1 MRTFPPP
8 RWGNRMLESP
18 PASPRGDKDGLR
30 SNSSFDKPVPQRLKA
45 VHFVPPGDEAEAM
58 SPLETTQPL
67 TPEHSFS
74 HDTARP
80 AVTPSPVKAG
90 GGGPRIARLASLFSS
105 RAIVKSES
113 PPRSDSSSGY
123 VGWPGTQDKRGGT
136 VEVEQSSDSA
146 SEITEKIHRFASPM
160 SANVQGLQE
169 IYGQEHPQDALADP
183 WADMDE
189 TFSTASTRFSKTS
202 SAYFSTTRPLQQDR
216 QAVAVAASVMRKPLT
231 EEALRLK
238 DHLTPPNK
246 ITSMGYRGL
255 LEKTRDVPNLMDGTE
270 SEGSS
275 ISGIAS
281 LRKRDPEASSDI
293 FDGVCKSGDSDV
305 FDGLSNVG
313 ASRFLDRTPSIPE
326 NFTLGAIPRNDNE
339 QLNLVLL
346 GGGLT
351 TIQTTPNDFSNRR
364 TASDF
369 DENLTNSDYDQ
380 YGFAKIPGFNEMATA
395 GKKLHDRA
403 IGTENIALPSSRASK
418 NLNPRSAPG
427 SEVSGSSVF
436 SDQYEVDSWGES
448 IRDGLQQYYVHP
460 DEMKSLVKKFRKM
473 STKVSSKLSYEEM
486 EREED
491 ATKVFALMEMRSRIM
506 EKDIERGLERRG
518 GTSVVDDLVLT
529 PYNRAAMRV
538 RDALVVAKAWRD
550 GATPKDVI
558 NTAMLTRRP
567 ERAYYILRPMH
578 QDPWQRTQRY
588 AWEEVQWH
596 DDLEL
601 SQYRCHSIGPRH
613 LRGFE
618 MFTIGDCQSILLK
631 LCNQQCVVSC
641 CCCRRRRSVVAFNE
655 DWFALTW
662 ISHQTFSFRNYVLN

>member
-1 MRTFPPP
+1 MRTFPSP
-8 RWGNRMLESP
+8 RWGTRMLDSP
-18 PASPRGDKDGLR
+18 PPSPRDNQDGLL
-30 SNSSFDKPVPQRLKA
+30 SNSSFDKPLPQRPKS
-45 VHFVPPGDEAEAM
+45 VHFVPPCDEVM

-67 TPEHSFS
+67 TPDHSFS
-74 HDTARP
+74 QEMAQP
-80 AVTPSPVKAG
+80 VVTPSPVKG
-90 GGGPRIARLASLFSS
+90 GGGGTRIARLASLFAS
-105 RAIVKSES
+105 RAIVKSAS

-136 VEVEQSSDSA
+136 VEVEQSSDSTN
-146 SEITEKIHRFASPM
+146 EITEKVHRFSSPM
-160 SANVQGLQE
+160 NTNVRGLQD
-169 IYGQEHPQDALADP
+169 IYGQEQPHVALADP
-183 WADMDE
+183 WADMEE
-189 TFSTASTRFSKTS
+189 TFSCASTKYSKTS
-202 SAYFSTTRPLQQDR
+202 SAYFSTTLPLQPDR
-216 QAVAVAASVMRKPLT
+216 HAVAASVMRKSLT

-238 DHLTPPNK
+238 DHLTPPHK
-246 ITSMGYRGL
+246 ITTMGYRGL
-255 LEKTRDVPNLMDGTE
+255 MEKTRDVPNLMDGTD
-270 SEGSS
+270 SENSS
-275 ISGIAS
+275 VSGIAS
-281 LRKRDPEASSDI
+281 LRKRDPEAFSDI
-293 FDGVCKSGDSDV
+293 FEGVCKSGDSDV
-305 FDGLSNVG
+305 FDGLSNHG
-313 ASRFLDRTPSIPE
+313 ASRYLGRTPSIPE
-326 NFTLGAIPRNDNE
+326 HFTLGAIPRNDNE

-351 TIQTTPNDFSNRR
+351 TIQTTANDFSNRK

-395 GKKLHDRA
+395 GKKVHDRA
-403 IGTENIALPSSRASK
+403 LGPQSFSISSATGATNR
-418 NLNPRSAPG
+418 LNSRSEPG

-473 STKVSSKLSYEEM
+473 SNSVSSKLNYEEM

-518 GTSVVDDLVLT
+518 GTSVVDDMVLT

-550 GATPKDVI
+550 GATPKDVV
-558 NTAMLTRRP
+558 NTATLTRRP
-567 ERAYYILRPMH
+567 ERAYFILRTSQ
-578 QDPWQRTQRY
+578 QDPWQRSPRY
-588 AWEEVQWH
+588 TWEEVQWH

-631 LCNQQCVVSC
+631 LCNEQCLVSFKS
-641 CCCRRRRSVVAFNE
+641 RTWSRVDFLVSWTVY
-655 DWFALTW
+655 LTLAMIVGTTW
-662 ISHQTFSFRNYVLN
+662 TTE